1 MVFGGVDGSE
11 VPINRD
17 MREKGMVIFMAERNK
32 INIWVIVA
40 VIAAVAAVIASVTT
54 ALLLQE
60 KKRRDD
66 KELERYLD
74 CVIQ

>member
-1 MVFGGVDGSE
+1 ME
-11 VPINRD
+11 
-17 MREKGMVIFMAERNK
+17 ERGKFNF
-32 INIWVIVA
+32 WAVVA
-40 VIAAVAAVIASVTT
+40 VIAAIAAVIASITT
-54 ALLLQE
+54 AILLHE

>member
-1 MVFGGVDGSE
+1 MSVISPVWE
-11 VPINRD
+11 AL
-17 MREKGMVIFMAERNK
+17 GMEERGKFNF
-32 INIWVIVA
+32 WAVVA
-40 VIAAVAAVIASVTT
+40 VIAAIAAVIASITT
-54 ALLLQE
+54 AILLHE

>member
-1 MVFGGVDGSE
+1 MHIAQYIETSCK
-11 VPINRD
+11 
-17 MREKGMVIFMAERNK
+17 KGMVITMTERNK
-32 INIWVIVA
+32 FNIWAIVA
-40 VIAAVAAVIASVTT
+40 IIAAVAAVIASVTT